1 MSGESHSFHIYFDI
15 IVSTAPCCTIS
26 SECCG
31 FANPWRV
38 WLKGLKGMGQG
49 TRVAT
54 HSIPLP
60 L

>member
-1 MSGESHSFHIYFDI
+1 MADPWLLVMHAVWIEIFW
-15 IVSTAPCCTIS
+15 IVVVT
-26 SECCG
+26 SECRG